1 MSTIWQRDNDM
12 GTHDFTRF
20 AVVAALLAASVL
32 LGVTSATAQRAH
44 ADRPGM
50 RTAPAEVV
58 GTMATEVRRVP
69 WMKEVTGDCSANS
82 VACNFIIVGAP
93 AGVRIEVRNTYCLI
107 GVLGESSQ
115 LQSVALTRAGQAS
128 PLAFLAPT
136 KTVGRFGNSNFVVT
150 HESFY
155 FANPGDKIGV
165 HVAAEGGDITFAIC
179 TLAGERV
186 VLR

>member
-1 MSTIWQRDNDM
+1 MSTIWQRKNDM
-12 GTHDFTRF
+12 GTRDFTRF
-20 AVVAALLAASVL
+20 AVVAALLATSEL
-32 LGVTSATAQRAH
+32 LGAASATAQRAR

-50 RTAPAEVV
+50 RPAPAEVV
-58 GTMATEVRRVP
+58 GTQATVVRRVP

-82 VACNFIIVGAP
+82 VACNFIIAGVP
-93 AGVRIEVRNTYCLI
+93 SGVRIEVRNTYCLV

-128 PLAFLAPT
+128 PLAFLVPT
-136 KTVGRFGNSNFVVT
+136 KTVNRFGNSHFVVT
-150 HESFY
+150 QESFY

-165 HVAAEGGDITFAIC
+165 HVAAEDGDITFAIC

-186 VLR
+186 FLR